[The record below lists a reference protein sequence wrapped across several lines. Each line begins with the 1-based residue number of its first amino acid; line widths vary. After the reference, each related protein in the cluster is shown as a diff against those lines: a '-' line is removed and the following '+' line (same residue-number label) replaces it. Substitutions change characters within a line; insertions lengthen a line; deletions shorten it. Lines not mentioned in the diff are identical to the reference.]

1 MPMFVDTSPPGQCI
15 FCRLVAGDIP
25 AATVYEDRLTI
36 AFMDIGQV
44 NPGHV
49 LVATKRHAATLFDI
63 TPEEAATVMQTAQRV
78 AQAVR
83 RAFDPP
89 GLTLLQANGHEGDQT
104 VFHFHLHV
112 VPRHAQDGIALTWPR
127 KEPGPAVLQAYADQI
142 RTAMASA
149 PSASPVTEIQ

>member
-15 FCRLVAGDIP
+15 FCRLVAGEIP

-63 TPEEAATVMQTAQRV
+63 TPEEAAAVMQTAQRV

-89 GLTLLQANGHEGDQT
+89 GLTLLQANGREGDQT

-127 KEPGPAVLQAYADQI
+127 KEPGSAVLQAYADQI